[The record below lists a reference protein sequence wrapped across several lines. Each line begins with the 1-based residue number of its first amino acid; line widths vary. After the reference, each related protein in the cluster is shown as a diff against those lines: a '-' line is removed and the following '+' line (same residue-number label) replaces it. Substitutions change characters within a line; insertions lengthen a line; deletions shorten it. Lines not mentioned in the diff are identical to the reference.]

1 MESTKNKKGINNDKN
16 NNKKRTK
23 EREKGTAQRER
34 VVCVWGGGGRGGW
47 GREARSYMQKKT
59 NESKPEDLSTTN
71 A

>member
-1 MESTKNKKGINNDKN
+1 MIKIIIKNELRNG
-16 NNKKRTK
+16 KREPPK
-23 EREKGTAQRER
+23 ERR
-34 VVCVWGGGGRGGW
+34 CCGGGGG

>member
-34 VVCVWGGGGRGGW
+34 VVCVWGGGEGGV
-47 GREARSYMQKKT
+47 GKGGEKLHAKE
-59 NESKPEDLSTTN
+59 N
-71 A
+71 

>member
-1 MESTKNKKGINNDKN
+1 MIQIIIKNELRNG
-16 NNKKRTK
+16 KREPPK
-23 EREKGTAQRER
+23 ERGWC
-34 VVCVWGGGGRGGW
+34 VCVWGGGGGGGG

>member
-1 MESTKNKKGINNDKN
+1 MESTINKKGINNDKN

-23 EREKGTAQRER
+23 EREKGT
-34 VVCVWGGGGRGGW
+34 
-47 GREARSYMQKKT
+47 

>member
-23 EREKGTAQRER
+23 EREKE
-34 VVCVWGGGGRGGW
+34 
-47 GREARSYMQKKT
+47 T

>member
-23 EREKGTAQRER
+23 EREKGTAHRER
-34 VVCVWGGGGRGGW
+34 VVWGVGGG